1 MYIKIGHCPVVHL
14 SIVNVLEFCD
24 HYSTLSFLSLSNVYS
39 FEKRLEATA
48 KSAPEIDFFYTNIYL
63 GQLCEM

>member
-48 KSAPEIDFFYTNIYL
+48 KSAPEIDFFY
-63 GQLCEM
+63 